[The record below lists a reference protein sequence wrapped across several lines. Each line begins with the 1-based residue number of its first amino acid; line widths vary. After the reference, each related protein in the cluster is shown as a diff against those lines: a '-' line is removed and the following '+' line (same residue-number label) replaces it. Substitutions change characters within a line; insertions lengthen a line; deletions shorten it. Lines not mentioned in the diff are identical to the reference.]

1 MAHAISDSLWVYFLT
16 EKMVLSAWG
25 AGVVASIFKVI
36 IPGIWYKRF
45 FHDDGD
51 WKRGTSKSIFCSIQ
65 RFFSVAAELLAPWP
79 HDCALLKN
87 GKLMCLFF
95 SISIQKFH
103 DALSDPSY
111 FGKNIWQPNLQFD
124 FLENLNFRETKIFS
138 NTWVFTKW
146 GGLEKRRKAVKRMC
160 ES

>member
-65 RFFSVAAELLAPWP
+65 RFFSVAAELAPWP

-95 SISIQKFH
+95 PFLFKNSTTRSRIPLILGKIYGSLICNSI
-103 DALSDPSY
+103 
-111 FGKNIWQPNLQFD
+111 